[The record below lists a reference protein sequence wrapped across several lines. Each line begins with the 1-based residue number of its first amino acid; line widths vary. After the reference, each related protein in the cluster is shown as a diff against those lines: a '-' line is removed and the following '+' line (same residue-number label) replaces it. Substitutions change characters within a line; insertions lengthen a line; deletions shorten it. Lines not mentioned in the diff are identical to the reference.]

1 MNSNFEVE
9 LLSLLKLIARLKEAK
24 HIKNK
29 GIINTFSFKQARNR
43 NSKFGPLD
51 IFPCNS
57 RGIAPPPI
65 SLCLSKAHHY
75 FCDQSFISLKQSL
88 KYPNETWSN
97 FEKPSKSKIN
107 LFNSPLWLSIKASSK
122 DWNNMHAPQLRKSKQ
137 THLFFVHQTE

>member
-9 LLSLLKLIARLKEAK
+9 LLSLLKFIARLKEAK

-57 RGIAPPPI
+57 SNPPPPPPSAYASQKPI
-65 SLCLSKAHHY
+65 TTFVIKVLSL
-75 FCDQSFISLKQSL
+75 
-88 KYPNETWSN
+88 
-97 FEKPSKSKIN
+97 
-107 LFNSPLWLSIKASSK
+107 
-122 DWNNMHAPQLRKSKQ
+122 
-137 THLFFVHQTE
+137 